1 MEKIVKLTCLTCQN
15 SFEIDEEVQQFAC
28 ASCGTEYLVKRSGG
42 MVRLAKAAIM
52 DERAR
57 LRKELEQLEL
67 ALKAEMECEMGGMPG
82 YQLLRFDYAK
92 IGKLHLQFAAVAPE
106 KLLLNI
112 FTSLT
117 ADDFEKLAHLYAANP
132 DSPTGTW
139 IRRVRDL
146 NDKIIDKKKRLNT
159 EETQA

>member
-1 MEKIVKLTCLTCQN
+1 MDKAVKLTCLTCPN

-28 ASCGTEYLVKRSGG
+28 AGCGTEYIVKRSGG
-42 MVRLAKAAIM
+42 MVRLARAAVM

-57 LRKELEQLEL
+57 LRKELEELEI
-67 ALKAEMECEMGGMPG
+67 ALKSEMECEMGGMPV

-117 ADDFEKLAHLYAANP
+117 VDDFEELANLYAANP
-132 DSPTGTW
+132 DSPTGAW
-139 IRRVRDL
+139 ISRVLDL
-146 NDKIIDKKKRLNT
+146 KEKIINKKKQLNK
-159 EETQA
+159 EKTQA